1 MNYQKLVKEQLSEKR
16 YQHSIRVAETAVA
29 LAQAHKCNETHA
41 EIAGLLHDFCKEY
54 AKEQLVQLAVEN
66 SLLTSRDDLLMPQI
80 LHGPVASYILKREAI
95 IENEDI
101 LQAIRYHTTGHPDMN
116 DLAKIIFIAD
126 YIEPGRKTPHISGL
140 FEIAAIDLD
149 RCVVEIIDRTIQY
162 LLEKHSIIH
171 EDMMK
176 LRNRILIKE

>member
-1 MNYQKLVKEQLSEKR
+1 MNYQELVKEQLSEKR

-29 LAQAHKCNETHA
+29 LAKAHKCNETQA
-41 EIAGLLHDFCKEY
+41 EI
-54 AKEQLVQLAVEN
+54 VQLAVEN

-95 IENEDI
+95 IEDEDI
-101 LQAIRYHTTGHPDMN
+101 LQAIRYHTTGHPDMD
-116 DLAKIIFIAD
+116 DLAKVIFIAD

-140 FEIAAIDLD
+140 FEIASIDLD
-149 RCVVEIIDRTIQY
+149 QCIVEIIDRTIRY